1 MLIMKIMKKNNILY
15 SIILASILLVMPSCN
30 DFLDVNDNPTKAKE
44 INLKVLLPTIIE
56 STSSAHY
63 SAALSAARVTHQV
76 DHFSGY
82 YDEFDL
88 NSVWVKIYL
97 KSLDN
102 AAIMIKQAN
111 EGGSAHYEGVGKALQ
126 AINIGML
133 ADLWEDAPFSEA
145 ILADENI
152 TPSYDSQEQLY
163 AAIMTK
169 LNEALPLLSA
179 EESFLSPGND
189 DLVYGGDLD
198 KWIKLV
204 HSLKARYM
212 LHLSN
217 KSVDWSAILSEV
229 DAGFSSNGDNFQLVY
244 NSVNKNPIHSGIAL
258 SSFTGNLSLTH
269 AKYFID
275 MMNGEIYTVVD
286 PRLPFMANKGENA
299 DYVGYVSYPSA
310 APEHT
315 TEFAVKDSNSF
326 IWYAAEDAP
335 ILMMTYAELKFIE
348 AEAAMHADAGR
359 VETAYRGGIK
369 AHMDMLGVSD
379 VERMTYMDDP
389 LVALGGAID
398 LEHIMKEKYISLF
411 MHFEAWNDMR
421 RHQYDPSV
429 FRDFSEPD
437 LTAQG
442 GRSAP
447 AERALHPSSETNR
460 NGTNEEVFRKDF
472 TAQMWKDQN

>member
-1 MLIMKIMKKNNILY
+1 MKKNNILY
-15 SIILASILLVMPSCN
+15 SIILASLLLVMPGCD

-44 INLKVLLPTIIE
+44 VNLKVLLPTIIE

-88 NSVWVKIYL
+88 NSVWIKVYL

-111 EGGSAHYEGVGKALQ
+111 EGGSPHYEGMGKVIQ

-145 ILADENI
+145 ILAEGNI

-179 EESFLSPGND
+179 EESFLSPGSD
-189 DLVYGGDLD
+189 DLAYGGDLD
-198 KWIKLV
+198 QWIKLV

-217 KSVDWSAILSEV
+217 KPSIDWGAILTEV
-229 DAGFSSNGDNFQLVY
+229 DAGFTSNGDNFQVVY

-258 SSFTGNLSLTH
+258 SSFTGNLTLTH

-275 MMNGEIYTVVD
+275 MMNGAIYTVVD
-286 PRLPFMANKGENA
+286 PRLPFMADKGGND
-299 DYVGYVSYPSA
+299 DYVGMVSYPSA
-310 APEHT
+310 APAHT

-326 IWYAAEDAP
+326 TWYAEEDAP

-348 AEAAMHADAGR
+348 AEAALNTDAGR
-359 VETAYRGGIK
+359 VETAYREGIK
-369 AHMDMLGVSD
+369 GHMDMLGVGD
-379 VERMTYMDDP
+379 AERMTYMDDP
-389 LVALGGAID
+389 LVALAGVID

-411 MHFEAWNDMR
+411 MHFESWNDMR
-421 RHQYDPSV
+421 RHQYNTNV
-429 FRDFSEPD
+429 FKGFSEPD
-437 LTAQG
+437 LTADG
-442 GRSAP
+442 GRNVP

-460 NGTNEEVFRKDF
+460 NGTNEGLFRKDF
-472 TAQMWKDQN
+472 TARMWKDQN

>member
-1 MLIMKIMKKNNILY
+1 MKKINTLY
-15 SIILASILLVMPSCN
+15 SIILASLLLVLPSCN
-30 DFLDVNDNPTKAKE
+30 DFLDVNDNPTRAKE
-44 INLKVLLPTIIE
+44 VNLKVLLPTIIE

-88 NSVWVKIYL
+88 NSVWIKIYL

-102 AAIMIKQAN
+102 AAILIKQAN
-111 EGGSAHYEGVGKALQ
+111 EGGSPHYEGVGKILQ

-145 ILADENI
+145 IQAENKI
-152 TPSYDSQEQLY
+152 TPAYDTQEDLY
-163 AAIMTK
+163 STILTK
-169 LNEALPLLSA
+169 LNEALPLLKA
-179 EESFLSPGND
+179 EESFLSPASD
-189 DLVYGGDLD
+189 DLVYGGNMD
-198 KWIKLV
+198 KWTKLA

-217 KSVDWSAILSEV
+217 KPAVDWAAILTEV
-229 DAGFSSNGDNFQLVY
+229 DGGFTSNSDNFQLGY
-244 NSVNKNPIHSGIAL
+244 NAVNKNPIHSGIAL

-275 MMNGEIYTVVD
+275 MMNGAIYTVVD
-286 PRLPFMANKGENA
+286 PRLPFMADKGENA
-299 DYVGYVSYPSA
+299 DYIGYVSYPSG

-326 IWYAAEDAP
+326 IWYAEEDAP
-335 ILMMTYAELKFIE
+335 ILMMTYSELKFIE
-348 AEAAMHADAGR
+348 AEAAMGIDAGR
-359 VETAYRGGIK
+359 VETAYREGIK
-369 AHMDMLGVSD
+369 AHMDMLGVAD
-379 VERMTYMDDP
+379 ADRMMYMDDP
-389 LVALGGAID
+389 LVSLGGVID

-421 RHQYDPSV
+421 RHHYNPSI
-429 FRDFSEPD
+429 FKGFSEPD
-437 LTAQG
+437 LTGQG
-442 GRSAP
+442 GRNVP
-447 AERALHPSSETNR
+447 AERALHPSSEKNR
-460 NGTNEEVFRKDF
+460 NGTNEELFRKDF
-472 TAQMWKDQN
+472 TTRMWKDQN